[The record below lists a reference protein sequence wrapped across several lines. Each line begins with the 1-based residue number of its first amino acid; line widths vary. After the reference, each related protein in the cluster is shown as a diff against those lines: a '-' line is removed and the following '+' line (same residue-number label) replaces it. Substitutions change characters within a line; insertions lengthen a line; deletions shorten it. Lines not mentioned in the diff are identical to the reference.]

1 MAHAKGIHVTTAYRW
16 YREGTLPVP
25 ARKVGRL
32 ILVSPE
38 TAVVLAPQGGLA
50 CMHGC
55 PPMTRRPTAR
65 SPACRGGRRRPACP
79 WVRVRAGVGSGM
91 NGARARAR
99 RLLADPAAGVIVLE
113 EGEVA
118 SDLVG
123 DMIEVLTSLCVRRY
137 GRGLARDRA
146 LEAVGCAR
154 RHIGPRAVLTAGRVW
169 CGGAG

>member
-1 MAHAKGIHVTTAYRW
+1 VSSHDQKADRQVARLSGWAAQA
-16 YREGTLPVP
+16 GLPVGP
-25 ARKVGRL
+25 GAGR
-32 ILVSPE
+32 
-38 TAVVLAPQGGLA
+38 
-50 CMHGC
+50 
-55 PPMTRRPTAR
+55 
-65 SPACRGGRRRPACP
+65 
-79 WVRVRAGVGSGM
+79 SGM